1 MQRPHGARLRD
12 LTVDPLFGCA
22 QVQWLVKPA
31 TTVSLSD
38 GLRSTGSEI
47 WKLVDASL
55 PAQRRPPS
63 VIFFL
68 GAREGSVWAVCAEGF
83 PDFSMD
89 RARSQDCSVLHTVP
103 ET

>member
-68 GAREGSVWAVCAEGF
+68 GAREGSVWSVCA
-83 PDFSMD
+83 
-89 RARSQDCSVLHTVP
+89 
-103 ET
+103 